1 MSRITLVQPQK
12 ENPHRFNIFL
22 DGKFAFA
29 ADEDTLVNLHL
40 FKGKQLSPEDLE
52 NILSET
58 KIGRWMENMYRLF
71 SIRQRSEKEIRDYF
85 ESKQSQSKVK
95 GKESISEIL
104 INKVIERLKKKGLI
118 NDEEFAKAWV
128 DARRRSRK
136 KGKFALKQELFQ
148 KGIAKEIIEEAIS
161 DQSSDVREEQ
171 VAEAAIN
178 KKLKSWTLL
187 PYLEKKKKAYDFLMR
202 RGFEY
207 EIVKVVVEK
216 LLKKE

>member
-1 MSRITLVQPQK
+1 MFKITQVQFQK
-12 ENPHRFNIFL
+12 ENPNRFNIFL

-40 FKGKQLSPEDLE
+40 FKGKQLSSEDLE

-85 ESKQSQSKVK
+85 ESKQSQSKIK
-95 GKESISEIL
+95 GKESISKAL
-104 INKVIERLKKKGLI
+104 IDKVIDRLKQKGLI
-118 NDEEFAKAWV
+118 DDEEFAKAWV

-187 PYLEKKKKAYDFLMR
+187 PYLGKKKKAYDFLMR

-207 EIVKVVVEK
+207 KVVKVVVEK

>member
-12 ENPHRFNIFL
+12 YNKHKFNIFL

-40 FKGKQLSPEDLE
+40 FKGKQLSSEDLE

-85 ESKQSQSKVK
+85 ESKQSESKIK
-95 GKESISEIL
+95 GKEAISKVL
-104 INKVIERLKKKGLI
+104 IDKVIDRLKQKGLI
-118 NDEEFAKAWV
+118 DDEEFAKAWV

-187 PYLEKKKKAYDFLMR
+187 PYLGKKKKAYDFLMR